1 LNKGKIAATKT
12 DYIIKPVKMKQLYQF
27 WNDVDNEFMKK
38 VRFDERSFRVLP
50 KNTVSPEVYFL
61 DNDKHEKVNEV
72 DSEAK
77 KNKKRIATTREISSR
92 RNQFDDDFVYCYN

>member
-38 VRFDERSFRVLP
+38 VRS
-50 KNTVSPEVYFL
+50 
-61 DNDKHEKVNEV
+61 ND
-72 DSEAK
+72 S
-77 KNKKRIATTREISSR
+77 TFSSCSAA
-92 RNQFDDDFVYCYN
+92 Q